1 MQPARLDLRINQ
13 GATLRKPLLMM
24 QPVYQ
29 YKPIT
34 AIQAT
39 APLLLTVTDH
49 DLLGD
54 WPIWIEGVTGWGE
67 LSRDKT
73 RQPFHLA
80 KVINPNTLELN
91 AFNGTGRSATG
102 GMVVYQPPVDLTGC
116 TARMF
121 IRDASGAL
129 LLELTT
135 ENDRLVI
142 AAPGRLIITLT
153 AEETAAITWTQGRYD
168 LELTMSNG
176 DVTRWAEGD
185 VVVSLEVTHD

>member
-1 MQPARLDLRINQ
+1 MQPARLDLRIIQ
-13 GATLRKPLLMM
+13 GATLRKPLLLM
-24 QPVYQ
+24 QPVYR

-34 AIQAT
+34 TIQAR
-39 APLLLTVTDH
+39 APLLLTVEAH
-49 DLLGD
+49 DLNGE
-54 WPIWIEGVTGWGE
+54 WPIWIEGVIGWSE

-80 KVINPNTLELN
+80 KVVDANTLELN
-91 AFNGTGRSATG
+91 AFNGTGRNATG

-121 IRDASGAL
+121 IRDAASEL
-129 LLELTT
+129 LLELTA

-153 AEETAAITWTQGRYD
+153 AAETAAITWAQGRYD

-176 DVTRWAEGD
+176 DVTRWAEGE
-185 VVVSLEVTHD
+185 VVVSREVTHD

>member
-1 MQPARLDLRINQ
+1 MQPARLNLRINQ

-24 QPVYQ
+24 QPVYV

-39 APLLLTVTDH
+39 APLLLTVPAH
-49 DLLGD
+49 GLIGD
-54 WPIWIEGVTGWGE
+54 WPIWIEGVTSWGE

-80 KVINPNTLELN
+80 KVTNADTLELN
-91 AFNGTGRSATG
+91 AFNGTGRTATG
-102 GMVVYQPPVDLTGC
+102 GMIVYQPPVDLTGC

-121 IRDASGAL
+121 IRDAAGTL

-153 AEETAAITWTQGRYD
+153 AAETAAITWTQGRYD

-176 DVTRWAEGD
+176 DVTRWAQGE
-185 VVVSLEVTHD
+185 VVVSQEVTHE

>member
-1 MQPARLDLRINQ
+1 MQPARLNLRINQ

-24 QPVYQ
+24 QPVYR
-29 YKPIT
+29 YKPIAT
-34 AIQAT
+34 IQAT
-39 APLLLTVTDH
+39 APLLLTVEDH
-49 DLLGD
+49 GLAGE

-91 AFNGTGRSATG
+91 AFNGTGRTAG
-102 GMVVYQPPVDLTGC
+102 GGTLVYHPPVDLTGC

-121 IRDASGAL
+121 IRDASGVL

-153 AEETAAITWTQGRYD
+153 ATETAAITWTHGRYD

-176 DVTRWAEGD
+176 DVTRWMEGD
-185 VVVSLEVTHD
+185 VTVSWEVTHD

>member
-1 MQPARLDLRINQ
+1 MQPARLNLRINQ

-49 DLLGD
+49 DLIGD

-91 AFNGTGRSATG
+91 AFNGTGRNATG

-121 IRDASGAL
+121 IRDASGEL

-153 AEETAAITWTQGRYD
+153 ANETAAITWTQGRYD

-185 VVVSLEVTHD
+185 VVVSREVTHD

>member
-34 AIQAT
+34 VIQAT

-49 DLLGD
+49 DLIGD

-91 AFNGTGRSATG
+91 AFNGTGRNATG

-121 IRDASGAL
+121 IRDASGEL

-153 AEETAAITWTQGRYD
+153 AAETAAITWTQGRYD

-185 VVVSLEVTHD
+185 VVVSREVTHD

>member
-24 QPVYQ
+24 QPVYR
-29 YKPIT
+29 YKPIA
-34 AIQAT
+34 AIQPT
-39 APLLLTVTDH
+39 APLLLTVEDH
-49 DLLGD
+49 GLAGE

-91 AFNGTGRSATG
+91 AFNGTGRTASG
-102 GMVVYQPPVDLTGC
+102 GTLVYQPPVDLTGC

-121 IRDASGAL
+121 IRDAGACL

-153 AEETAAITWTQGRYD
+153 AEETAAITWTHGRYD

-176 DVTRWAEGD
+176 DVTRWAEGE
-185 VVVSLEVTHD
+185 VVVSREVTHD

>member
-1 MQPARLDLRINQ
+1 MQPARLNLRINQ

-24 QPVYQ
+24 QPVYR
-29 YKPIT
+29 YKPIA
-34 AIQAT
+34 AIQAI
-39 APLLLTVTDH
+39 APLLLTVEDH
-49 DLLGD
+49 GLAGE

-80 KVINPNTLELN
+80 KVVDADTLELN

-102 GMVVYQPPVDLTGC
+102 GMVVYMPPVDLTGC

-121 IRDASGAL
+121 IRDASGGL

-142 AAPGRLIITLT
+142 AAPGRLIITLS

-176 DVTRWAEGD
+176 DVTRWMEGD
-185 VVVSLEVTHD
+185 VTVSWEVTHD

>member
-1 MQPARLDLRINQ
+1 MTPARLDLRINQ

-29 YKPIT
+29 YKPIS
-34 AIQAT
+34 AIQPT
-39 APLLLTVTDH
+39 APLLITAPTHGLA
-49 DLLGD
+49 GE
-54 WPIWIEGVTGWGE
+54 WPIWIEGVSGWGE

-73 RQPFHLA
+73 RQAFHLA
-80 KVINPNTLELN
+80 KVIDADTLELN
-91 AFNGTGRSATG
+91 AFNGAGRNASG

-116 TARMF
+116 SARMF
-121 IRDASGAL
+121 VRDASGAL

-135 ENDRLVI
+135 ENTRLVI

-153 AEETAAITWTQGRYD
+153 AAETAEIAWAKGRYD

-176 DVTRWAEGD
+176 DVTRWAEGE
-185 VVVSLEVTHD
+185 VVVSREVTHD